1 MARTLPGSKGADLP
15 KPLVAVI
22 GDSEDMLGAIE
33 SCKDRLEFVHLDA
46 IPDEPNFWSVR
57 QIGGV
62 VIRGLNWFVRFRE
75 IEPSEE
81 VGVVVAV
88 NNLHELS
95 ATLEEGAPAVLI
107 PPFRGEVLLSQIES
121 QLHFVNE
128 RKRCAQLLSGQKEL
142 VQMIA

>member
-81 VGVVVAV
+81 VGVVVAGHAG
-88 NNLHELS
+88 LRI
-95 ATLEEGAPAVLI
+95 VL
-107 PPFRGEVLLSQIES
+107 FRIVSEASFWFGITTMSWSEVRTQ
-121 QLHFVNE
+121 V
-128 RKRCAQLLSGQKEL
+128 
-142 VQMIA
+142 